1 MSTKRFRLTKAAK
14 ILIFLIVLSCIG
26 VGVFFGVKTGI
37 IKSGNDKK
45 IGSDSNITSDTD
57 ANVINTDKKDDKT
70 INLSLDE
77 WIGWKPI
84 IDSNGGLTTQPGSI
98 YDKLGISVN
107 ISIINDA
114 TQSSNALV
122 SGKLDASGYTINRV
136 AFLSD
141 KFDKSDIDVI
151 MPYITNFSNGG
162 DGIIAKSN
170 IKSVN
175 DLVEAKIGVPQFSEA
190 HSLVVWFVNQS
201 DLSDKEKNS
210 IIDNLIFFETPDE
223 AAKAFFAGQVD
234 VAATWEPYLTQAKNM
249 SDSHILFSTASS
261 TSLIMDGILFN
272 KDFAE
277 KNPDI
282 VSTFIDGALQANDLY
297 ETDLST
303 IKSVMPMFSTASDED
318 ITSNCKSAKLMT
330 YADNIEMF
338 SGTARKIY
346 SDMCNVWK
354 SVGESV
360 NEKLLDSLYD
370 DTYISA
376 LEDKYIDTKVTK
388 TDTLSSVT
396 EENKKELID
405 TEALLQKSAT
415 VNFLPDT
422 AKFVDTSEASKSL
435 DEFIDIAKVLNGTII
450 QIEGNISSDN
460 DDEVGQKLSEQRA
473 NTIKQYFVMNGID
486 NNRIIVIGNGGK
498 NPVAPNDTEE
508 NKAKN
513 RRTDF
518 YFKCVE

>member
-45 IGSDSNITSDTD
+45 ICSDSNITSDTD
-57 ANVINTDKKDDKT
+57 GNVINTDKKDDKT

-223 AAKAFFAGQVD
+223 AAKAFFCR
-234 VAATWEPYLTQAKNM
+234 
-249 SDSHILFSTASS
+249 
-261 TSLIMDGILFN
+261 TSRCSCHL
-272 KDFAE
+272 
-277 KNPDI
+277 
-282 VSTFIDGALQANDLY
+282 
-297 ETDLST
+297 
-303 IKSVMPMFSTASDED
+303 
-318 ITSNCKSAKLMT
+318 
-330 YADNIEMF
+330 
-338 SGTARKIY
+338 
-346 SDMCNVWK
+346 
-354 SVGESV
+354 
-360 NEKLLDSLYD
+360 
-370 DTYISA
+370 
-376 LEDKYIDTKVTK
+376 
-388 TDTLSSVT
+388 
-396 EENKKELID
+396 
-405 TEALLQKSAT
+405 
-415 VNFLPDT
+415 
-422 AKFVDTSEASKSL
+422 
-435 DEFIDIAKVLNGTII
+435 GTIF
-450 QIEGNISSDN
+450 NTSKKY
-460 DDEVGQKLSEQRA
+460 VGF
-473 NTIKQYFVMNGID
+473 TYFI
-486 NNRIIVIGNGGK
+486 
-498 NPVAPNDTEE
+498 
-508 NKAKN
+508 
-513 RRTDF
+513 
-518 YFKCVE
+518 